1 MTLNNSAYT
10 RTRFRAKL
18 FQLSGETSTRFRAKP
33 ISTFGRNIEW
43 PSVVPCSSYAWA
55 NVLWIIWVVRTWL
68 QLHQYFYLSITPPL
82 VYAMWAIFLLRNTRG
97 GSAQTYGYRVVS
109 ASCRLL
115 LCVQCYS
122 LFGKDTLASNNL
134 LAQITPTPSI
144 TPRHDLH
151 SGQNVGHTWIPSL

>member
-18 FQLSGETSTRFRAKP
+18 FNFRAKHQQGFGRNLYQPSGETLNDLRSSLVLRMLGQMYYELFEWCGHGYSSTN
-33 ISTFGRNIEW
+33 TFV
-43 PSVVPCSSYAWA
+43 SK
-55 NVLWIIWVVRTWL
+55 L
-68 QLHQYFYLSITPPL
+68 PPL

-115 LCVQCYS
+115 LCVWCYS

-151 SGQNVGHTWIPSL
+151 SRQNVEHT